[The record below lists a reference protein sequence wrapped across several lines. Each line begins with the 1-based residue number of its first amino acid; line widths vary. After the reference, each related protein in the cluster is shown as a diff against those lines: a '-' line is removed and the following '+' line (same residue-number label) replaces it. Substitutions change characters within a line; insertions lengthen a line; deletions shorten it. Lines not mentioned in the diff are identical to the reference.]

1 LVKIAKGII
10 LFLFFLL
17 EFEFFEE
24 LTVQLR
30 YDKNST
36 MRFDKCAYSNLDNSN
51 LELKT
56 GSYLSFPLA
65 V

>member
-1 LVKIAKGII
+1 
-10 LFLFFLL
+10 
-17 EFEFFEE
+17 
-24 LTVQLR
+24 VQLR

-65 V
+65 VYNKLNLKISITHLLL